1 VAHAIACASSI
12 KATTWPRIASLIACK
27 GAILHFVEIDGVQLQ
42 CTTFNNHSAFLAKEE
57 NQNVH
62 ALTIQFV

>member
-1 VAHAIACASSI
+1 MAHAFARASSI

-27 GAILHFVEIDGVQLQ
+27 GAILCFVEIDGVRLQ
-42 CTTFNNHSAFLAKEE
+42 CTTFNNHSAFSAKWEK
-57 NQNVH
+57 QNVL